1 MEFPPGGGTVPLPKS
16 LHQPSTGP
24 FVPDAVPQSDGSCVP
39 VRVTAGLGEFRKES
53 VIRTSGTR
61 GRGDTHDPADAHTAR
76 AGLEHVPRCEKID
89 NLSELVNAA
98 NFLDATPDELM
109 NDAFMNELGMEKHQD
124 RQGVPV
130 GAGTPLYPV
139 RPEAGNNGT
148 ASAGVA
154 RPRSF
159 VAMVPPVGL
168 EPDSHD
174 SHPALAASAVPEE
187 RESR

>member
-1 MEFPPGGGTVPLPKS
+1 MTSSDVMPNIGLDANQIEKAISFNVKIRLAAKGLNQTDLAKYLGVKRSTISVKLVGKS
-16 LHQPSTGP
+16 AWS
-24 FVPDAVPQSDGSCVP
+24 VSD
-39 VRVTAGLGEFRKES
+39 
-53 VIRTSGTR
+53 
-61 GRGDTHDPADAHTAR
+61 
-76 AGLEHVPRCEKID
+76 
-89 NLSELVNAA
+89 LVNAA

-109 NDAFMNELGMEKHQD
+109 NDAFMHELGMKKNQD

-130 GAGTPLYPV
+130 GAGTPRHPV
-139 RPEAGNNGT
+139 RPKAGNNGT

-154 RPRSF
+154 RPRPF

-168 EPDSHD
+168 EPNSHD

>member
-1 MEFPPGGGTVPLPKS
+1 MKLAGKS
-16 LHQPSTGP
+16 AWS
-24 FVPDAVPQSDGSCVP
+24 VSD
-39 VRVTAGLGEFRKES
+39 
-53 VIRTSGTR
+53 
-61 GRGDTHDPADAHTAR
+61 
-76 AGLEHVPRCEKID
+76 
-89 NLSELVNAA
+89 LVNAA

-109 NDAFMNELGMEKHQD
+109 NDAFMNELGMEKNQD
-124 RQGVPV
+124 QQGVLV
-130 GAGTPLYPV
+130 GTGTPRYLV
-139 RPEAGNNGT
+139 RPEAGENGT

>member
-1 MEFPPGGGTVPLPKS
+1 MNFERNPSSGHPALVAVVTRMIPPMPTP
-16 LHQPSTGP
+16 
-24 FVPDAVPQSDGSCVP
+24 
-39 VRVTAGLGEFRKES
+39 
-53 VIRTSGTR
+53 R
-61 GRGDTHDPADAHTAR
+61 GRVSNMFPGVKRSTISVKLAR
-76 AGLEHVPRCEKID
+76 KSAWSVSD
-89 NLSELVNAA
+89 LVNAA

-109 NDAFMNELGMEKHQD
+109 NDAFMNELGMKKHQD

-154 RPRSF
+154 RPRPF

>member
-1 MEFPPGGGTVPLPKS
+1 MKLAGKS
-16 LHQPSTGP
+16 AWS
-24 FVPDAVPQSDGSCVP
+24 VSD
-39 VRVTAGLGEFRKES
+39 
-53 VIRTSGTR
+53 
-61 GRGDTHDPADAHTAR
+61 
-76 AGLEHVPRCEKID
+76 
-89 NLSELVNAA
+89 LVNAA

-109 NDAFMNELGMEKHQD
+109 NDAFMNELGMKKHQD

-130 GAGTPLYPV
+130 DAGTPRHPV

-154 RPRSF
+154 RPQSF

-168 EPDSHD
+168 EPNSHD